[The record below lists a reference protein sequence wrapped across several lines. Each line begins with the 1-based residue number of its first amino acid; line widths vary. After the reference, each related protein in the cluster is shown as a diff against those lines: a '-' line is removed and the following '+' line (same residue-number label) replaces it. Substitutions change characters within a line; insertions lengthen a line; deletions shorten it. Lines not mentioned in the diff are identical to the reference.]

1 MANTF
6 VTNPSGLRTNTFLEI
21 NGGLMSFLQEF
32 QPDNA
37 EHLFTAHGQVF
48 PLLAGG
54 NGSELVF
61 MTYDMQ
67 NIVRYISPS
76 STQVCRVDPAQWLH
90 HSLTHRMT
98 DRPGNS
104 DFLNA
109 ITAYEYDRVYRD
121 QCEIF
126 DEIGNRVGLTFWRRL
141 IVLHGTPIG
150 VVAIAKRIEE
160 PVTSALSTSDIDPV
174 SIRKKIAT
182 LTRGEREVIDM
193 VIQGQLNKAIASN
206 LKIAMRTVES
216 RRSKAMSKMGVTR
229 LAELVRIWIAAT
241 EGEM

>member
-1 MANTF
+1 
-6 VTNPSGLRTNTFLEI
+6 
-21 NGGLMSFLQEF
+21 MSFLQEF
-32 QPDNA
+32 HPENA
-37 EHLFTAHGQVF
+37 EHLFTAHGQAL
-48 PLLAGG
+48 PLLADGHG
-54 NGSELVF
+54 AELVF
-61 MTYDMQ
+61 ITYDMQ
-67 NIVRYISPS
+67 NIVRYVSPS
-76 STQVCRVDPAQWLH
+76 SVQVCRVDPAQWLH
-90 HSLTHRMT
+90 HSLTLRMT
-98 DRPGNS
+98 DRPGNT

-126 DEIGNRVGLTFWRRL
+126 DEIGNRVGLTVWRRL
-141 IVLHGTPIG
+141 IVLHGTPVG

-160 PVTSALSTSDIDPV
+160 CIPSAVSNSDIDPV
-174 SIRKKIAT
+174 SVRKKIAT

-193 VIQGQLNKAIASN
+193 VIQGQLNKSIASN

-241 EGEM
+241 EGDM